1 MRRAAAE
8 ELGTGTG
15 SRIGRGRPPP
25 RRVLSCSIAVLS
37 PISHLGRA
45 LHQAASVPRFPVVAA
60 GRPHCALCSR
70 EPDRA
75 ERGAAF
81 DGERSGGFCKLS
93 GPSLAPKKAVG
104 TKRGRCRPSHEAAV
118 RAARQQRPGAGA
130 QRSPPAGNC
139 LPIVK
144 TLIRNEEQS
153 APDSGGFL
161 LLKEGTAEQTAVP
174 FNRLCHYR
182 QELCVEPGRKPS
194 WNRDHDDTASTRSGG
209 TPGPSSGGHT
219 SHSGD
224 NSSEQGDG
232 LDNSVASPSTGDDDD
247 PDKDKKRHKKRGIFP
262 KVATNIMRAW
272 LFQHLTHPYP
282 SEEQKKQL
290 AQDTGLTILQVNNW
304 FINARRRIVQPMID
318 QSNRAVSQG
327 TPYNPDGQPMGG
339 FVMDGQQHMG
349 IRAPGLQSVP
359 GDYVSRGSPMGMN
372 MGQPSYTPPQMPPH
386 PAQLRHGPPMHTYI
400 PGHPHHPAM
409 MMHGGPPHPGMPM
422 SASSPTMLHPGEPAA
437 SGQVMDI
444 HAQ

>member
-1 MRRAAAE
+1 MP
-8 ELGTGTG
+8 L
-15 SRIGRGRPPP
+15 
-25 RRVLSCSIAVLS
+25 C
-37 PISHLGRA
+37 
-45 LHQAASVPRFPVVAA
+45 LHQHRD
-60 GRPHCALCSR
+60 AL
-70 EPDRA
+70 
-75 ERGAAF
+75 
-81 DGERSGGFCKLS
+81 L
-93 GPSLAPKKAVG
+93 
-104 TKRGRCRPSHEAAV
+104 
-118 RAARQQRPGAGA
+118 
-130 QRSPPAGNC
+130 PAM
-139 LPIVK
+139 
-144 TLIRNEEQS
+144 
-153 APDSGGFL
+153 
-161 LLKEGTAEQTAVP
+161 
-174 FNRLCHYR
+174 
-182 QELCVEPGRKPS
+182 PS

-349 IRAPGLQSVP
+349 IRAPGLQSMP
-359 GDYVSRGSPMGMN
+359 GEYVSRGGPLGMN

-422 SASSPTMLHPGEPAA
+422 PATSPTMLNTGDPAM